1 MAFLRTGADSEWL
14 AVRKESLCRIPE
26 GIDDVS
32 AASIPVAYL
41 TAHMALMRA
50 GFQAGKMVLA
60 PAIGGSVG
68 KKNVLGTNYHA
79 EFYPP
84 RCGEDRNRTAHR
96 GPPHPLGGLVP
107 DPPTRA

>member
-1 MAFLRTGADSEWL
+1 
-14 AVRKESLCRIPE
+14 
-26 GIDDVS
+26 
-32 AASIPVAYL
+32 
-41 TAHMALMRA
+41 MALMRA

-96 GPPHPLGGLVP
+96 MAYVQAHVFVPAGGN
-107 DPPTRA
+107 